1 MKIGHNHNPR
11 GRKKT
16 QEKPTRQ
23 YSYSTSGKHKTK
35 FTTHLLVHAP
45 LLLFSRPLSL
55 SLFSRVSLL
64 FPSSLS
70 LSFSF
75 LLACNGTARI
85 PSEPSTTHDVLGPTR
100 HFYESSGRNSRA
112 DRLTLDIFPGRRNP
126 TTEIFRAGITPVLY
140 RNQLLPTLI
149 Q

>member
-16 QEKPTRQ
+16 QEKPTKQ
-23 YSYSTSGKHKTK
+23 YSCSTSGKHKTK

-45 LLLFSRPLSL
+45 LLLCSRPLSL
-55 SLFSRVSLL
+55 SLFSPLPFFS
-64 FPSSLS
+64 F

-75 LLACNGTARI
+75 LLACNGNARI